1 MLTTIGCQDSGA
13 KFKTKVKNVY
23 KRNKE
28 EKQKKCDYCLSVNIN
43 VNDNNSAKEKF
54 IS

>member
-1 MLTTIGCQDSGA
+1 MYIKETRKKNKK
-13 KFKTKVKNVY
+13 KF
-23 KRNKE
+23 
-28 EKQKKCDYCLSVNIN
+28 DYCLYVNIN

>member
-1 MLTTIGCQDSGA
+1 MVTPIGCQDSGV

-28 EKQKKCDYCLSVNIN
+28 EKQKTCDYCLYVNIN
-43 VNDNNSAKEKF
+43 VNDNSAKEKF
-54 IS
+54 LS